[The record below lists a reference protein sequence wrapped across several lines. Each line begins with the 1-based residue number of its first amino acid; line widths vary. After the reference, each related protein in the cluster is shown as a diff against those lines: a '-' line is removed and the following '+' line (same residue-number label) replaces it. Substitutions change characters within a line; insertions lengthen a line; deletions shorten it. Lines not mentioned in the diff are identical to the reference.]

1 VLEFFL
7 EFFLAEKTARNVTD
21 CSQPAFAFAHLFFE
35 FLFVFFLPEC
45 GLFFVLVLVLMLMLV
60 LMFKLFFVF
69 FFAEQAA
76 DHVPH
81 GTEPALALQARFFFA
96 LVELFFQLQL

>member
-1 VLEFFL
+1 VFEFFL
-7 EFFLAEKTARNVTD
+7 EFFLAEQTACNVTD
-21 CSQPAFAFAHLFFE
+21 CSQPAFSFAHLFFE
-35 FLFVFFLPEC
+35 FLFVFFLAEC
-45 GLFFVLVLVLMLMLV
+45 GLFFVLVLMLVFV

-81 GTEPALALQARFFFA
+81 GAEPALALQARFFFA